1 MTDGKPLRETCV
13 PGDPFGPFGYPRNQ
27 KTSSGMQGKPSLPGL
42 PSNRGDT
49 WAPADTDRQARDIS
63 MKHKMTR
70 RTIWLF
76 FLTLLAVSEGCA
88 FYHPRPLDE
97 RAVKESLKAPDKDR
111 IRVQARELKH
121 PILKPIDLDLAK
133 GLTPEG
139 AAVLAVL
146 ANPALKAA
154 RDKKGVAA
162 AQLLQAGIL
171 SNPQLS
177 YNLDFPTWATPR
189 AP

>member
-1 MTDGKPLRETCV
+1 
-13 PGDPFGPFGYPRNQ
+13 
-27 KTSSGMQGKPSLPGL
+27 
-42 PSNRGDT
+42 
-49 WAPADTDRQARDIS
+49 
-63 MKHKMTR
+63 MKHELTHWR
-70 RTIWLF
+70 IWLF
-76 FLTLLAVSEGCA
+76 FVTLLAVLEGCA

-162 AQLLQAGIL
+162 AQLLQAGIF

-177 YNLDFPTWATPR
+177 SNLDFPTWANTQGAVNAYGVSVSYDIASLFTEGRRSMRPR
-189 AP
+189 RRLIRLTST